1 MAKFGIDRVIFLAVS
16 MVLIILLVSFGEK
29 NKEDKPSVSVEQ
41 ATVVTTTQ
49 QAVTTTQKNKDTT
62 QKNNTTTQKTT
73 VEASASE
80 ITTKKEERRTP
91 NVHFFVPE
99 GKRVDESYFDDV
111 VFVGDSVSL
120 RLTYYNMAR
129 DCFGDAVF
137 LTSGS
142 LGVTNAQWGLYEP
155 KAVHPSYQGQKVTVA
170 DGIAKCGKK
179 KVYLMLGINDIAY
192 YTRPELLEQF
202 KLLTDSILAKS
213 PDVTFYIQSVTPMT
227 GNKNGTTNDEINEYN
242 ALVSQYCCLKG
253 WYFIDIASA
262 LRDENGLLPREY
274 CSDPDGMGIHFTDAA
289 CDVWTEYLYT
299 HVPKEVLETT
309 QPSTTKGVTKAPAT
323 SAPST
328 TKDVTKAP
336 APSVPST
343 TKTAPKTTK
352 ATKTS

>member
-1 MAKFGIDRVIFLAVS
+1 MAKFGIDRIIFLAVS

-29 NKEDKPSVSVEQ
+29 NKKNNPPVTVEQ
-41 ATVVTTTQ
+41 TTVATTQ
-49 QAVTTTQKNKDTT
+49 QVVTTTQKNNDTT
-62 QKNNTTTQKTT
+62 QKNNNTTTQKTT
-73 VEASASE
+73 IEASVSE
-80 ITTKKEERRTP
+80 TTTKREELRTP

-99 GKRVDESYFDDV
+99 SKRVEESYFDDV

-120 RLTYYNMAR
+120 RLTYYNMAK

-253 WYFIDIASA
+253 WYFIDIASV

-299 HVPKEVLETT
+299 HVPKEALETT
-309 QPSTTKGVTKAPAT
+309 EASTTKGTTKAPAT

-328 TKDVTKAP
+328 TKA
-336 APSVPST
+336 
-343 TKTAPKTTK
+343 APKTTTKVVPGTTKK
-352 ATKTS
+352 AS